1 MSKEKRGKRSNL
13 RLCFDRKWNNW
24 NPLRLITWVARQPKD
39 GSNCPS
45 LFMSEL
51 WKILLPL
58 VTTLYEMQWLEV
70 LVPTLTDNPTM
81 PLKIHL
87 SVTAVEHRSWAM
99 GRKQKQSGSVIMS
112 LCIIHNISHPHCIF
126 IFLGNSILLN
136 YIRYPIQATSSL
148 RSLLLMDLS
157 SLLLKYACNYCDS
170 NYNNCIIQINL
181 VLGLDHLQR
190 R

>member
-1 MSKEKRGKRSNL
+1 MPKHCLVSARQKGLYCWRLFKTIRLSLAIVSFSLSPSPYQKMLLCKMSKKKKGKRSNL
-13 RLCFDRKWNNW
+13 RLRFDRKWNNW
-24 NPLRLITWVARQPKD
+24 NPLRLITRVARQPKD

-87 SVTAVEHRSWAM
+87 SVTAVKHRSWAM

-112 LCIIHNISHPHCIF
+112 LCIIYNISHPCCCCCF
-126 IFLGNSILLN
+126 FFLAIPFFSI
-136 YIRYPIQATSSL
+136 T
-148 RSLLLMDLS
+148 
-157 SLLLKYACNYCDS
+157 
-170 NYNNCIIQINL
+170 
-181 VLGLDHLQR
+181 
-190 R
+190 